1 MLKQKRLKWLYWSSI
16 FTILLILNISGV
28 LNAQCLSS
36 VNPVGGTNN
45 LLVLEKNSLR
55 VITFYKFGQGNRYY
69 SGTEI
74 SDFDL
79 VDRAFYN
86 YWSTTLGY
94 GVSRKLTLE
103 LESCYFF
110 NKTQIYNLDP
120 EYRLRGSGLSNMVLM
135 AKHSLYS
142 NPFKRIYLTGAAGA
156 KIPFSRDTK
165 WVNNVELPVELQPT
179 MGAYGMVLNL
189 AFVKENSGNGM
200 RYFFISRAEF
210 NGTNKKEYKLGNSW
224 YNSIY
229 LSKHLMSPKIKGDW
243 TAILQLRNEIRQ
255 QDVIG
260 TEIKKSSGSNLLF
273 IAPQL
278 NYVYKEQW
286 YISAMIDIPVFQDF
300 NGTQLGAGFGYTIVF
315 SRTFRM

>member
-16 FTILLILNISGV
+16 YTILFVLNISKI

-45 LLVLEKNSLR
+45 LLVLEKNTLR

-94 GVSRKLTLE
+94 GITRKLTLE
-103 LESCYFF
+103 LESGYFI
-110 NKTQIYNLDP
+110 NKTQIYNLEP
-120 EYRLRGSGLSNMVLM
+120 EYRLRGSGLSNLVIMG
-135 AKHSLYS
+135 KHSLYS
-142 NPFKRIYLTGAAGA
+142 NPFKRIYLTGAAGV
-156 KIPFSRDTK
+156 KIPFSQTTK

-179 MGAYGMVLNL
+179 MGAYGTVLNL
-189 AFVKENSGNGM
+189 AFVKENSGSGM
-200 RYFFISRAEF
+200 RYFFITRAEF
-210 NGTNKKEYKLGNSW
+210 NGTNKKEYKLGSSW

-229 LSKHLMSPKIKGDW
+229 VSKHLMSPKIKGDW
-243 TAILQLRNEIRQ
+243 TAILQLRNEIRR
-255 QDVIG
+255 QDVIDK
-260 TEIKKSSGSNLLF
+260 EIKKSSGSNLLF

-278 NYVYKEQW
+278 NYVHKEQW
-286 YISAMIDIPVFQDF
+286 YISAMVDIPVFQNF
-300 NGTQLGAGFGYTIVF
+300 NGTQLGAGLGYTLVL